1 MNFGDGDVDSHG
13 FLAGL
18 HFFLIAAMAKFAF
31 YFYVSALG
39 QLGGRFSEL
48 APEHHALPFVE
59 RRALELP
66 LASGREKSEWKK
78 IIG

>member
-1 MNFGDGDVDSHG
+1 MNFGDGYVDSHG
-13 FLAGL
+13 FLASL

-48 APEHHALPFVE
+48 APEHHAVPFGAVVIAARLVFPAALGGE
-59 RRALELP
+59 R
-66 LASGREKSEWKK
+66 
-78 IIG
+78 